1 MTISTSCPQVRSLR
15 TTIERYILNLYEADG
30 TTLKP
35 EASWPGYYTVPPHDT
50 RIPAVYVVGEA
61 MVPSNWVV
69 TGIECTITDVPE
81 IVSPGS
87 VGAIVSFE
95 RWPVRFTNYG
105 TREGTRMPHTLL
117 DISRRLARTFP
128 RASATYTART
138 EATYEALTV
147 SILGPVLNP
156 PIP

>member
-1 MTISTSCPQVRSLR
+1 MTISTSCLQVRSLR
-15 TTIERYILNLYEADG
+15 TTIERHILDLYEADG
-30 TTLKP
+30 TTLRP
-35 EASWPGYYTVPPHDT
+35 QASWPGYYTLPNTT
-50 RIPAVYVVGEA
+50 RIPAIYVVGEA
-61 MVPSNWVV
+61 MVPSDWVV

-87 VGAIVSFE
+87 VGAVLSFE

-105 TREGTRMPHTLL
+105 TRKGTRMPTTLL

-128 RASATYTART
+128 RDSATYTPRT

-147 SILGPVLNP
+147 SILGAVLNP

>member
-1 MTISTSCPQVRSLR
+1 VRDVR
-15 TTIERYILNLYEADG
+15 TTIERHILDLYESDG
-30 TTLKP
+30 TTLRP
-35 EASWPGYYTVPPHDT
+35 EADWPGYYSLPNGT

-61 MVPSNWVV
+61 MVPSDWVV

-81 IVSPGS
+81 IVSPGA

-105 TREGTRMPHTLL
+105 TNKGTRMPVSLL
-117 DISRRLARTFP
+117 NISRRLARAFP
-128 RASATYTART
+128 RDIATHSPRT

-147 SILGPVLNP
+147 SITGAVLNP

>member
-1 MTISTSCPQVRSLR
+1 MTISTSCPSVLSLR
-15 TTIERYILNLYEADG
+15 RTIERHILDLYEIDG
-30 TTLKP
+30 VTLRP
-35 EASWPGYYTVPPHDT
+35 EADWPGVYHLPSGD

-61 MVPSNWVV
+61 MVPSNWTV
-69 TGIECTITDVPE
+69 TGIECTLDDVPE

-105 TREGTRMPHTLL
+105 TRKGTRMSATLL
-117 DISRRLARTFP
+117 NISRRLARAFP
-128 RASATYTART
+128 RDNVTYMPRT

-147 SILGPVLNP
+147 SILGAVLNP

>member
-1 MTISTSCPQVRSLR
+1 MTISTSCPQVRSVR
-15 TTIERYILNLYEADG
+15 TTIERYILGLYETDG
-30 TTLKP
+30 TTLRP
-35 EASWPGYYTVPPHDT
+35 ETSWPGYYSMPNNA

-61 MVPSNWVV
+61 MVPSDWVI
-69 TGIECTITDVPE
+69 TGIECVITDVPE

-105 TREGTRMPHTLL
+105 TRKGTRMPVSLL

-128 RASATYTART
+128 RDSATYTPRT

-147 SILGPVLNP
+147 SITGPVLNP

>member
-1 MTISTSCPQVRSLR
+1 MTISTSCPEVRSLR
-15 TTIERYILNLYEADG
+15 TTIERYILDLYEADG
-30 TTLKP
+30 TTLKAK
-35 EASWPGYYTVPPHDT
+35 ASWPGYYTLPNST

-61 MVPSNWVV
+61 MVPSDWVV

-81 IVSPGS
+81 ISSPGS
-87 VGAIVSFE
+87 VGAILSFE

-105 TREGTRMPHTLL
+105 TRKGTRMPTTLL

-128 RASATYTART
+128 RDSATYTPRT

-147 SILGPVLNP
+147 SITGAVLNP

>member
-15 TTIERYILNLYEADG
+15 TTIERHILNLYEVDG
-30 TTLKP
+30 TTLKAQ
-35 EASWPGYYTVPPHDT
+35 ASWPGYYTMPNGT
-50 RIPAVYVVGEA
+50 RIPAVYVVGES
-61 MVPSNWVV
+61 MVPSDWVV

-105 TREGTRMPHTLL
+105 TRKGTRMPTTLL

-128 RASATYTART
+128 RDSATHTPRT

>member
-15 TTIERYILNLYEADG
+15 TTIERYILDLYEADG
-30 TTLKP
+30 TTLKA
-35 EASWPGYYTVPPHDT
+35 EASWPGYYTLPNTT

-61 MVPSNWVV
+61 MVPSDWVV

-81 IVSPGS
+81 ISSPGS
-87 VGAIVSFE
+87 VGAILSFE

-105 TREGTRMPHTLL
+105 TRKGTRMPTTLL
-117 DISRRLARTFP
+117 DISRRLARTLP
-128 RASATYTART
+128 RDSATYTPRT

-147 SILGPVLNP
+147 SITGAVLNP

>member
-1 MTISTSCPQVRSLR
+1 MTINTTCPKVREVR
-15 TTIERYILNLYEADG
+15 TTIERYILNLYESDG
-30 TTLKP
+30 TTLRP
-35 EASWPGYYTVPPHDT
+35 EAEWPGSYLLSNGS
-50 RIPAVYVVGEA
+50 RIPAVYVVGQN

-69 TGIECTITDVPE
+69 NGIECTISDVPE
-81 IVSPGS
+81 ITTPGS

-105 TREGTRMPHTLL
+105 TLEGTRMTTTLL

-128 RASATYTART
+128 RDSATYTPRT

-147 SILGPVLNP
+147 PILGPVMNP

>member
-1 MTISTSCPQVRSLR
+1 VSISTTCPSVRDVR
-15 TTIERYILNLYEADG
+15 TTIERYILNLYESDG
-30 TTLKP
+30 VTPRP
-35 EASWPGYYTVPPHDT
+35 EVEWPGYYSLSNGT
-50 RIPAVYVVGEA
+50 RVPAVYVVGQN
-61 MVPSNWVV
+61 MVPSDWVV
-69 TGIECTITDVPE
+69 TGIECTISDVPE
-81 IVSPGS
+81 ITSPGS

-105 TREGTRMPHTLL
+105 TLEGTRMTTTLL

-128 RASATYTART
+128 RDTVNYTPRT

-147 SILGPVLNP
+147 SIFGPVLNP

>member
-1 MTISTSCPQVRSLR
+1 MTISPSCPTVRSLR
-15 TTIERYILNLYEADG
+15 TTIERYILDLYEADG
-30 TTLKP
+30 TTLK
-35 EASWPGYYTVPPHDT
+35 AKAGWPGYYTLPNST

-61 MVPSNWVV
+61 MVPSDWVV

-81 IVSPGS
+81 ISSPGS
-87 VGAIVSFE
+87 VGAILSFE

-105 TREGTRMPHTLL
+105 TRKGTRMPTTLL

-128 RASATYTART
+128 RDSATYTPRT

-147 SILGPVLNP
+147 SITGAVLNP
-156 PIP
+156 PMP

>member
-1 MTISTSCPQVRSLR
+1 MTISTSCPTVRSLR
-15 TTIERYILNLYEADG
+15 TTIERYILDLYEADG
-30 TTLKP
+30 TTLK
-35 EASWPGYYTVPPHDT
+35 AKAGWPGYYTLPNST

-61 MVPSNWVV
+61 MVPSDWVV

-81 IVSPGS
+81 ISSPGS
-87 VGAIVSFE
+87 VGAILSFE

-105 TREGTRMPHTLL
+105 TRKGTRMPTTLL

-128 RASATYTART
+128 RDSATYTPRT

-147 SILGPVLNP
+147 SITGAVLNP

>member
-1 MTISTSCPQVRSLR
+1 MTISTACPHVRDVR
-15 TTIERYILNLYEADG
+15 TTIERHILDLYESDG
-30 TTLKP
+30 VTLRP
-35 EASWPGYYTVPPHDT
+35 EADWPGYYSLPNGT

-61 MVPSNWVV
+61 MVPSDWVV

-81 IVSPGS
+81 IDSPVS
-87 VGAIVSFE
+87 VGAVVSFE

-105 TREGTRMPHTLL
+105 TNKGTRMPVSLL
-117 DISRRLARTFP
+117 NISRRLARAFP
-128 RASATYTART
+128 RDRATHSPRT

-147 SILGPVLNP
+147 SITGAVLNP

>member
-1 MTISTSCPQVRSLR
+1 MTINTTCPKVREVR
-15 TTIERYILNLYEADG
+15 TTIERYILNLYESDG
-30 TTLKP
+30 TTLRP
-35 EASWPGYYTVPPHDT
+35 EAEWPGSYLLSNGS
-50 RIPAVYVVGEA
+50 RIPAVYVVGQN

-69 TGIECTITDVPE
+69 NGIECTISDVPE
-81 IVSPGS
+81 ITSPGS

-105 TREGTRMPHTLL
+105 TLEGTRMTTTLL

-128 RASATYTART
+128 RDSATYTPRT

-147 SILGPVLNP
+147 PILGPVMNP

>member
-15 TTIERYILNLYEADG
+15 TTIERYILDLYEADG
-30 TTLKP
+30 TTLKA
-35 EASWPGYYTVPPHDT
+35 EASWPGYYTLPNTT

-61 MVPSNWVV
+61 MVPSDWVV

-81 IVSPGS
+81 ISSPGS
-87 VGAIVSFE
+87 VGAILSFE

-105 TREGTRMPHTLL
+105 TRKGTRMPTTLL

-128 RASATYTART
+128 RDSATYTPRT

-147 SILGPVLNP
+147 SITGAVLNP

>member
-1 MTISTSCPQVRSLR
+1 MTISTSCPTVRSLR
-15 TTIERYILNLYEADG
+15 TTIERYILDLYEADG
-30 TTLKP
+30 TTLKAK
-35 EASWPGYYTVPPHDT
+35 ASWPGYYTLPNST
-50 RIPAVYVVGEA
+50 CIPAVYVVGEA
-61 MVPSNWVV
+61 MVPSDWVV

-81 IVSPGS
+81 ISSPGS
-87 VGAIVSFE
+87 VGAILSFE

-105 TREGTRMPHTLL
+105 TRKGTRMPTTLL

-128 RASATYTART
+128 RDSATYTPRT

-147 SILGPVLNP
+147 SITGAVLNP

>member
-15 TTIERYILNLYEADG
+15 TTIERHILDLYEADG
-30 TTLKP
+30 TTLRP
-35 EASWPGYYTVPPHDT
+35 QASWPGYYTLPNTT
-50 RIPAVYVVGEA
+50 RIPAIYVVGEA
-61 MVPSNWVV
+61 MVPSDWVV

-105 TREGTRMPHTLL
+105 TRKGTRMPTTLL

-128 RASATYTART
+128 RDSATYTPRT

-147 SILGPVLNP
+147 SILGAVLNP

>member
-1 MTISTSCPQVRSLR
+1 MTVTTTCPQARDVRK
-15 TTIERYILNLYEADG
+15 TIERHILNLYESDG
-30 TTLKP
+30 TTLRA
-35 EASWPGYYTVPPHDT
+35 EAEWPGYYSLSNGT
-50 RIPAVYVVGEA
+50 RIPAVYVVGKS
-61 MVPSNWVV
+61 MVPSDWVV
-69 TGIECTITDVPE
+69 TGIECTISDTPE
-81 IVSPGS
+81 ITSPGS

-105 TREGTRMPHTLL
+105 TQKGTRMSTTLL

-128 RASATYTART
+128 RDSATYTPRT

-147 SILGPVLNP
+147 SIFGPVINP

>member
-1 MTISTSCPQVRSLR
+1 MTISTTCPQVRSLR
-15 TTIERYILNLYEADG
+15 TTIERHILDLYEADG
-30 TTLKP
+30 TTLR
-35 EASWPGYYTVPPHDT
+35 AQGSWPGFYTMPNSA

-61 MVPSNWVV
+61 MVPSDWVV
-69 TGIECTITDVPE
+69 TGIECVITDVPE

-105 TREGTRMPHTLL
+105 TRKGTRMSVSLL

-128 RASATYTART
+128 RDSATYTPRT

-147 SILGPVLNP
+147 SLLGPVLNP

>member
-15 TTIERYILNLYEADG
+15 TTIERYVLDLYEVDG
-30 TTLKP
+30 ITLRP
-35 EASWPGYYTVPPHDT
+35 ETSWPGYYTMPNGV

-61 MVPSNWVV
+61 MVPSDWVV
-69 TGIECTITDVPE
+69 TGIECTLTDVPE

-95 RWPVRFTNYG
+95 RWSVRFTNYG
-105 TREGTRMPHTLL
+105 TRKGTRMPTTLL
-117 DISRRLARTFP
+117 DISRRLARIFP
-128 RASATYTART
+128 RDSATHTPRT